1 MNIKNVYI
9 LDDRAIL
16 YINGEDAKEF
26 LQNLISNDINKVSD
40 VNSCFSSLLTPQ
52 GKFLYEFIIV
62 KHKSGYLLDCEKP
75 QAEELYKQ
83 LSLYKL
89 RSKVE
94 ILNLSN
100 EFVVAAFSHEKFLTF
115 DEAKDQPGYTIKY
128 REDPIFLDPRN
139 KDLGARLIINLEKL
153 YLSLKKLD
161 LHDANLKEYY
171 SLSHSLGIV
180 PKDLNKL
187 KDKLFGI
194 ECNFEELNGI
204 DFKKGCYVGQE
215 NTARIKLKNK
225 LSKRLFPINVINGT
239 LHQGESIYNDE
250 IEIGKVLIESDYP
263 FALIKYLNENFDEKA
278 NFKTKEASINVN
290 KPDWIKN

>member
-9 LDDRAIL
+9 LNDRAIL
-16 YINGEDAKEF
+16 YINGEDAKDF
-26 LQNLISNDINKVSD
+26 LQNLISNDIRKVSD
-40 VNSCFSSLLTPQ
+40 TNSCFTSLLTPQ
-52 GKFLYEFIIV
+52 GKFLFEFIVI
-62 KHKSGYLLDCEKP
+62 KHKSGFLIDCEKS
-75 QAEELYKQ
+75 QVDGLFKQ
-83 LSLYKL
+83 LNIYKL
-89 RSKVE
+89 RSQIE

-115 DEAKDQPGYTIKY
+115 DNSKNQAGFTLKY

-161 LHDANLKEYY
+161 LHDADINEYY
-171 SLSHSLGIV
+171 SLSHKLGIV

-187 KDKLFGI
+187 QNKLFGI

-225 LSKRLFPINVINGT
+225 LSKRLFPITIINGK
-239 LHQGESIYNDE
+239 LHEGESIYNNE
-250 IEIGKVLIESDYP
+250 NEIGKVLINNNYP
-263 FALIKYLNENFDEKA
+263 FALIKYLDKNFDEKF
-278 NFKTKEASINVN
+278 NFKTKDASLKIK
-290 KPDWIKN
+290 KPNWII